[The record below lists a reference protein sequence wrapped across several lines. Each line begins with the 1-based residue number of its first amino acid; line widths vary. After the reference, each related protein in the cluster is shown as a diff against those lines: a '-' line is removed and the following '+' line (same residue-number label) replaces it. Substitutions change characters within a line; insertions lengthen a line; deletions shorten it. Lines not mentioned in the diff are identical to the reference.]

1 MLCRLDL
8 CECLIV
14 LSFLVMHGLSFYLF
28 TTSEYPFWYLQTF
41 LRQQMELFA
50 ALSNLHCNKKR
61 QFIWYCKINISK
73 NVHNEEY
80 KLLININ
87 LKTNVALHYDNM
99 KYHKDTI
106 NSKKKIVEWWSNL
119 IKTQHVFSD
128 CIFEWVTMLLEIIW
142 FWEFN
147 VLWRIAIKTKEWHT
161 E

>member
-1 MLCRLDL
+1 
-8 CECLIV
+8 
-14 LSFLVMHGLSFYLF
+14 MHGLSFYLF
-28 TTSEYPFWYLQTF
+28 TISEYPFWYLQTF

-106 NSKKKIVEWWSNL
+106 KQQKENCGMMKQSDKNTTWRLWLYFWMGYHVTRNNL
-119 IKTQHVFSD
+119 ILRIQCPLKN
-128 CIFEWVTMLLEIIW
+128 CNKNKGVTYIML
-142 FWEFN
+142 
-147 VLWRIAIKTKEWHT
+147 T